1 MWTCY
6 FQVIFIHIRLWN
18 LFISKFEIFKNLIIF
33 FLKSINFFFLFFIKE
48 TRLWITRNKET
59 ILFWILSLIFRLFKE
74 TGEMKKW
81 NKFILKKIKFV
92 STEMICQ
99 VSVDYMWLILILLF
113 FRHLK
118 VFIKNKLQIIHWSLI
133 TNIILMEFNFRVSLK
148 K

>member
-1 MWTCY
+1 MKCFINIMWTCY

-18 LFISKFEIFKNLIIF
+18 LFIK
-33 FLKSINFFFLFFIKE
+33 

-74 TGEMKKW
+74 TVEMKKW

>member
-1 MWTCY
+1 MKCFINIMWTCY

-18 LFISKFEIFKNLIIF
+18 LFIK
-33 FLKSINFFFLFFIKE
+33 

-74 TGEMKKW
+74 TVEMKKW

-92 STEMICQ
+92 STETICQ